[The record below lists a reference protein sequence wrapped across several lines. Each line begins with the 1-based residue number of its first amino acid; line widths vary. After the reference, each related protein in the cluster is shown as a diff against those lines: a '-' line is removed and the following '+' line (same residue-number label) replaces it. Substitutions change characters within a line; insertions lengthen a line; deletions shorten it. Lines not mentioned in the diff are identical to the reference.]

1 MMVNIIMKL
10 IIQRVNEAKVVIDGN
25 ISGQINKGLL
35 VFLGVGEGDTRDMV
49 DKYVDKLLKLRIFAD
64 EEGKTNLSV
73 QDISG
78 EILVVSQF
86 TLYADCKKGNRPS
99 FVKAA
104 SPDLANELYE
114 YFKEKV
120 IALYGSVQSGEFG
133 ADMKVELVNDG
144 PFTIIW
150 DSQEW

>member
-1 MMVNIIMKL
+1 MRLV
-10 IIQRVNEAKVVIDGN
+10 IQRVKEARVVIDER
-25 ISGQINKGLL
+25 ISGEIKQGLL
-35 VFLGVGEGDTRDMV
+35 VFLGVGEGDTKEMV

-64 EEGKTNLSV
+64 EAGKTNLSV
-73 QDISG
+73 QDVEG
-78 EILVVSQF
+78 QILVVSQF

-104 SPDLANELYE
+104 SPDLAEELYE
-114 YFKEKV
+114 YFKKRV
-120 IALYGSVQSGEFG
+120 IECYGIVESGEFG

-144 PFTIIW
+144 PFTILW

>member
-1 MMVNIIMKL
+1 MRLV
-10 IIQRVNEAKVVIDGN
+10 IQRVKEARVVIEGSV
-25 ISGQINKGLL
+25 SGEIKQGLL
-35 VFLGVGEGDTRDMV
+35 VFLGVGEGDSKAMI

-64 EEGKTNLSV
+64 QEGKTNLSI
-73 QDISG
+73 QDIQG

-104 SPDLANELYE
+104 APDLAEELYE
-114 YFKEKV
+114 YFKKRV
-120 IALYGSVQSGEFG
+120 YDCYGAVQSGEFG

-144 PFTIIW
+144 PFTVLW